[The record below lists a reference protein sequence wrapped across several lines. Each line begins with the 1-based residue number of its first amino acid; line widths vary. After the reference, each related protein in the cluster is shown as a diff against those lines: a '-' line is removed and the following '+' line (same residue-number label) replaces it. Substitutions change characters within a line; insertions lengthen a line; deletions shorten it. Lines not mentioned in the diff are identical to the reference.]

1 MTESVSPS
9 TSKATPDSG
18 PVQQLPGVGA
28 ASTEEATLTIAAP
41 SSGPGQLSALIPVA
55 EATTSGKEAAP
66 TVGTA
71 PDQPEPGTSAQEPM
85 EATPE
90 EPVVEYQDPN
100 VYRSRG
106 PSPAPSAT
114 ASEASMRTDPD
125 YGSDRGL
132 DWAERVERAEQR
144 AGF

>member
-1 MTESVSPS
+1 MSDRALPS
-9 TSKATPDSG
+9 TSQATSDSG

-28 ASTEEATLTIAAP
+28 ASSEEATLTIAAP
-41 SSGPGQLSALIPVA
+41 SSGPGQLSALIPG
-55 EATTSGKEAAP
+55 EATTSAGKEAAP

-71 PDQPEPGTSAQEPM
+71 PDQPEPGTSVQEPM

-106 PSPAPSAT
+106 PSPAPSAS
-114 ASEASMRTDPD
+114 ASEAS
-125 YGSDRGL
+125 
-132 DWAERVERAEQR
+132 V
-144 AGF
+144 